1 MININLLLIFSG
13 TLDGIGGER
22 EVQSVWNLVTADRAA
37 GLVSYYFGP
46 FLFLTILFLTIVIF
60 DHCYF

>member
-1 MININLLLIFSG
+1 MININLFSILLILLIFSG

-37 GLVSYYFGP
+37 GLVS
-46 FLFLTILFLTIVIF
+46 
-60 DHCYF
+60 

>member
-1 MININLLLIFSG
+1 MFSG

-37 GLVSYYFGP
+37 GLVS
-46 FLFLTILFLTIVIF
+46 
-60 DHCYF
+60 